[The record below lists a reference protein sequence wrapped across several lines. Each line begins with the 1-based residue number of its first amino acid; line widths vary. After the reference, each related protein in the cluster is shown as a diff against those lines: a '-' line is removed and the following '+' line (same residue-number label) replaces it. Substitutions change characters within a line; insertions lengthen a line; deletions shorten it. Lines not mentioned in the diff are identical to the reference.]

1 MTSLVGRMLRLFPE
15 SVPLEDLFTEAVAR
29 LFETRPEL
37 CVAWLREVGALPPG
51 REAAGGGARV
61 RTRLQKWLGN
71 LDHREAAS
79 RVDLMI
85 EVLWPPEGGAAGSAA
100 PADVVVVESKV
111 GSRPGRRRAAQA
123 LRGAPPRDGGLREQG
138 AALRHP
144 RLRPERS
151 LAKPTRVRAPGTENE
166 PRGRQPSANA
176 PRPSEGPSGN
186 ATNAACVSSST
197 GGSSRG
203 PTRDRVIP

>member
-1 MTSLVGRMLRLFPE
+1 MLRLFPE

-111 GSRPGRRRAAQA
+111 GSREGEGQLRRCAEHLHGMEGYGSKALLYVTRGYDPKEASRS
-123 LRGAPPRDGGLREQG
+123 LRGCERQVPRMGREAGSRARTRRGPPKDRVGTQRTPRAFPAVPAVLREGLRG
-138 AALRHP
+138 IA
-144 RLRPERS
+144 
-151 LAKPTRVRAPGTENE
+151 
-166 PRGRQPSANA
+166 
-176 PRPSEGPSGN
+176 
-186 ATNAACVSSST
+186 
-197 GGSSRG
+197 
-203 PTRDRVIP
+203 